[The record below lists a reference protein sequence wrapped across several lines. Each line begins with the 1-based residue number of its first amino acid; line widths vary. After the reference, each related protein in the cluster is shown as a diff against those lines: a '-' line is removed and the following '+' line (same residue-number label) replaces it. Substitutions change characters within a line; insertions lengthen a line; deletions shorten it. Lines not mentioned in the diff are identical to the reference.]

1 VAAAEEEVFMGAAR
15 WLAGGRRRVL
25 EPLDAQQTAEMGGSQ
40 RMRTRAGCEWRRG
53 MTGAV

>member
-25 EPLDAQQTAEMGGSQ
+25 EPLDAQQTAEMG
-40 RMRTRAGCEWRRG
+40 APNGCGRG
-53 MTGAV
+53 QVASGGGV